1 MPKKAS
7 KKEIRIDKK
16 PDETPKSNEKPA
28 SKHTTMTDKEMS
40 YIVIILAL
48 IGIIIYLF
56 VTSGF
61 KAEKE
66 KAIADIKTGLE
77 QRGSLPQLS
86 NYLGSLP
93 ALGDNNAPISFIEF
107 GDYQCPFCAKFYNEA
122 EPIIILKYVNTSKVK
137 FYYRDLPQT
146 EIHDKAIATS
156 YAARCA
162 NEQGKFWE
170 MHNKLYQNH
179 NSWSISSASS
189 AKQKFQNYA
198 NELSLD
204 LSKFN
209 SCVDSE
215 KYKNEINSDIQDATR
230 LGISG
235 TPTFVVQIPKDK
247 TTPED
252 IQKVRSVVRGTTLV
266 QQEDKY
272 TIIIVGARSYNDFKA
287 FFDLIK

>member
-1 MPKKAS
+1 MPKKRAMIEN
-7 KKEIRIDKK
+7 KA
-16 PDETPKSNEKPA
+16 DEKSNKDAQKQPTQPVVPQL
-28 SKHTTMTDKEMS
+28 SDKEMF

-66 KAIADIKTGLE
+66 KAITDIKTELG
-77 QRGSLPQLS
+77 QKGSLPQLS

-93 ALGDNNAPISFIEF
+93 ALGDNDAPISFIEF

-122 EPIIILKYVNTSKVK
+122 EPIMILKYVNTSRVK
-137 FYYRDLPQT
+137 FYYRDLPQI
-146 EIHDKAIATS
+146 EIHDKAMLASHT
-156 YAARCA
+156 ARCA

-170 MHNKLYQNH
+170 MHNKLYKNH
-179 NSWSISSASS
+179 NSWSLLSVSS
-189 AKQKFQNYA
+189 AKQRFQDYA
-198 NELSLD
+198 NELGLD
-204 LSKFN
+204 LAMFN

-215 KYKNEINSDIQDATR
+215 KYKNEINLDMQDATR

-252 IQKVRSVVRGTTLV
+252 IQKVRSVVRGTSLV

-287 FFDLIK
+287 FFDLVK